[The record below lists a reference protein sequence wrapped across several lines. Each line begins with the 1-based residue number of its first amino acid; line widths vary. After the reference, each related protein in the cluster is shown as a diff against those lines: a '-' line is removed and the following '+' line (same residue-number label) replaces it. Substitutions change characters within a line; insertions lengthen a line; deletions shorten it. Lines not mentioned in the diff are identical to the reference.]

1 MTSAAKSKVMP
12 TEPGS
17 ANAPTAERFL
27 ARHSEDVLASLGDGL
42 VLLDL
47 AGQVAFVSPRAE
59 DLTGVSAALAVARRA
74 EQAFT
79 LNPWIAE
86 TLHRLRNGAVGRT
99 SEAGELLAPF
109 GRRVAVQLIAAPVVD
124 ALGAVVGTLLL
135 FRDMTAQRSLGDV
148 SE

>member
-47 AGQVAFVSPRAE
+47 EGHVTFVSPRAE
-59 DLTGVSAALAVARRA
+59 DLTGVSAAQALGRSAQRA
-74 EQAFT
+74 FAA
-79 LNPWIAE
+79 NPWISDTAKA
-86 TLHRLRNGAVGRT
+86 LRLGEIRRT
-99 SEAGELLAPF
+99 SDAGELISPF
-109 GRRVAVQLIAAPVVD
+109 GRRVAVQLIAAPILD
-124 ALGAVVGTLLL
+124 RCRRARQPHRQSRRRRRRAGA
-135 FRDMTAQRSLGDV
+135 
-148 SE
+148 